1 MSTLLGKCMNKD
13 VDNPLASTLCTVDVS
28 NLLTKKRI
36 GAFGS
41 LTSNITPPPPNP
53 KENVKFFKFDALS
66 VIWFVKNQAKILDSA
81 LICDQSHVSFF
92 ENKHPFNKILLLWLK
107 KGHAKIAL

>member
-1 MSTLLGKCMNKD
+1 MYEQGCRQPSSINAMYGRCEQFTNKEENRCIW
-13 VDNPLASTLCTVDVS
+13 VTYFKYNSPPL
-28 NLLTKKRI
+28 
-36 GAFGS
+36 
-41 LTSNITPPPPNP
+41 PNP